1 MAVEVHIS
9 QNAQQSDAA
18 AVASQLQALQIAFDS
33 SERKAFEQ
41 ALEASERRYR
51 DLFDNVLTG
60 VYRITAEGSI
70 VLANPAL
77 LRMLGA
83 NSIKDA
89 RIRRVDPG
97 AYARS
102 IVR

>member
-18 AVASQLQALQIAFDS
+18 AVASQLQALQFAFDS

-51 DLFDNVLTG
+51 DLFETC
-60 VYRITAEGSI
+60 
-70 VLANPAL
+70 
-77 LRMLGA
+77 
-83 NSIKDA
+83 
-89 RIRRVDPG
+89 
-97 AYARS
+97 
-102 IVR
+102 